1 MTDLRDT
8 AADAKRRYRTT
19 PRSCQC
25 PARRFSR
32 RSPCKHM
39 RAIRAAFDA
48 ALVDWHGNALTEAE
62 TARRMDEDKRW
73 RGFAPWRHRDVRPRD
88 KGRAG

>member
-25 PARRFSR
+25 PARRFNR

-39 RAIRAAFDA
+39 RAMHAAFDR

-62 TARRMDEDKRW
+62 TARRMDEERR
-73 RGFAPWRHRDVRPRD
+73 RGFAFWRHGDVRPMD
-88 KGRAG
+88 EGRVA